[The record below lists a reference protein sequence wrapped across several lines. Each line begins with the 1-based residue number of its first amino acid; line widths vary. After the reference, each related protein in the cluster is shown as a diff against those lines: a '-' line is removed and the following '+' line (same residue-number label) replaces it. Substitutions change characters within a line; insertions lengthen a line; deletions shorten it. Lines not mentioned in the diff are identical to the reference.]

1 MRKPPPKTYLSN
13 TFPDPTLALQMF
25 ARTRPLPYKCSRR
38 IPPPRLP
45 PAAISLFTSQLL
57 PSGRLKHLPCG
68 AHVTQPPHLKVC
80 LQPPPFSRIPPPRL
94 PPADLR
100 QPLRLSTDASVP
112 LRHRNALDPGPLRH
126 LNAHDPGPLRH
137 LNAHDPGP
145 LRHLNTDDAFAR
157 RLKRFSRQLRRVFT
171 SSETRFH
178 VT

>member
-1 MRKPPPKTYLSN
+1 MFFLPCENHLQKHA
-13 TFPDPTLALQMF
+13 LAKLF
-25 ARTRPLPYKCSRR
+25 RTRPLPYKCSRR

-137 LNAHDPGP
+137 LN
-145 LRHLNTDDAFAR
+145 TDDAFAR

>member
-1 MRKPPPKTYLSN
+1 MSRRMHVFFAMRKPPPKTCLSK
-13 TFPDPTLALQMF
+13 TFPDPT
-25 ARTRPLPYKCSRR
+25 RRR

-137 LNAHDPGP
+137 LN
-145 LRHLNTDDAFAR
+145 TDDAFAR

>member
-1 MRKPPPKTYLSN
+1 MSRRIHVFFAIRKPPPKTCLSK
-13 TFPDPTLALQMF
+13 TFPDPT
-25 ARTRPLPYKCSRR
+25 RRRIPPPRLPASPPPPRRR

-137 LNAHDPGP
+137 LN
-145 LRHLNTDDAFAR
+145 TDDAFAR

>member
-1 MRKPPPKTYLSN
+1 MRKPPPKTCLSK
-13 TFPDPTLALQMF
+13 TFPDPTLALQCP
-25 ARTRPLPYKCSRR
+25 RRIRPLPYNARGGSR
-38 IPPPRLP
+38 L
-45 PAAISLFTSQLL
+45 PAAIALAISPFTSQLL

-137 LNAHDPGP
+137 LN
-145 LRHLNTDDAFAR
+145 TDDAFAR

>member
-1 MRKPPPKTYLSN
+1 MSRRIHVFFAIRKPPPKTCLSK
-13 TFPDPTLALQMF
+13 TFPDPT
-25 ARTRPLPYKCSRR
+25 RRR

-137 LNAHDPGP
+137 LN
-145 LRHLNTDDAFAR
+145 TDDAFAR